1 MRDIEIVSIGPV
13 NRDHDPP
20 VAEAHTKVWLEN
32 LQAREMEVV
41 EVTVQVAWEQDDTSQ
56 DMRAK
61 VLEETRSALRH
72 ALSVCESS
80 SDDDLGKELLAPVTQ
95 DLEPA

>member
-1 MRDIEIVSIGPV
+1 MRDIEIVSIGQV

-20 VAEAHTKVWLEN
+20 VAEAHTKVWVEN
-32 LQAREMEVV
+32 LQVRELEAVD
-41 EVTVQVAWEQDDTSQ
+41 VTVQVVWEEGDSDQA
-56 DMRAK
+56 MRVK

-72 ALSVCESS
+72 ALSVCELTSE
-80 SDDDLGKELLAPVTQ
+80 DDLGKELLAPVTQ